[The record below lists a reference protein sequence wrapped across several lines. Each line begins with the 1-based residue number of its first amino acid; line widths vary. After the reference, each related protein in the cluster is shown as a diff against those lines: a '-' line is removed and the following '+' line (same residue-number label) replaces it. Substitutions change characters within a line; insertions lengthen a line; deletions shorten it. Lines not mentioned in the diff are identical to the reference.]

1 MSQDK
6 QVMRKSGEPTK
17 QGAPKAANE
26 TLNALLS
33 DVEVSDAASRVLVR
47 GATIADAPG
56 TTQVDSNGSKDDAA
70 DGNLNESNDAETSR
84 VFVLDSPDDAPK
96 TAEPTRADQVE
107 PPCHVPETP
116 SAETALATSI
126 EPLLSEPAQPVPYEP
141 PAVIRPGIPRMY
153 IVQITPELAPV
164 AKVGGLG
171 DVVFGLSREL
181 EWRGNTVETILPKYD
196 CMRYDQIWGLSPC
209 FNDLWVPW
217 FGGHI
222 HCTVFSGS
230 VHGRNC
236 YFIEPH
242 SRDNF
247 FNRGCYYGH
256 HDDIYRYAFF
266 SRAAMEFLY
275 KSGKRPEIIHCHDW
289 QTGLIPVFLYEIY
302 QHLGMSHS
310 RVCYTVH
317 NFRHQ
322 GVTGEQ
328 LLNATGLGNPGRFMH
343 PDRLRDPRHNALN
356 LMKGG
361 IVYSNFVTTV
371 SPRHAWEAK
380 HDQGFGLEHSLHVHH
395 AKYGGVLNGVDYGV
409 WNPEIDPHIAKRY
422 SADSID
428 DKYANKRALRQR
440 FWLADNAKPI
450 IAFIGRLDQQKGL
463 ELIRHA
469 AFFAVRNNAQF
480 VLLGSAPDHGIGHQ
494 FWQLKRELND
504 SPDCHI
510 ELGFNE
516 ELSHLI
522 YAGAD
527 MMLVPSR
534 YEPCGL
540 TQLIALKYGTVPVVR
555 SVGGLADSVFDKDF
569 DHRPLD
575 QRNGYVFEHYDPRA
589 IDHTLSRAIA
599 CYYGYPEHFRDLI
612 RNGMR
617 ADYSWNFPGQHYL
630 NIYDHIRSK

>member
-1 MSQDK
+1 
-6 QVMRKSGEPTK
+6 MRKHDKRGKHKKHSKPVQTDKDRRPNAVSGHELLNGQSEAKTVGGSAESVVVVTTSDRVVAVASDIPEVKNPEVAVVTTPSEIEPTVNDESSGTPQ
-17 QGAPKAANE
+17 QGN
-26 TLNALLS
+26 
-33 DVEVSDAASRVLVR
+33 DVETNMSDAS
-47 GATIADAPG
+47 
-56 TTQVDSNGSKDDAA
+56 
-70 DGNLNESNDAETSR
+70 
-84 VFVLDSPDDAPK
+84 
-96 TAEPTRADQVE
+96 
-107 PPCHVPETP
+107 ETP
-116 SAETALATSI
+116 ANSSLPEAQKRQDLPTQPR
-126 EPLLSEPAQPVPYEP
+126 EPRPVPS
-141 PAVIRPGIPRMY
+141 VLRPGISRMY
-153 IVQITPELAPV
+153 VVQITPELAPV

-196 CMRYDQIWGLSPC
+196 CLRYDQIWGLSPC

-217 FGGHI
+217 YNGHV
-222 HCTVFSGS
+222 HCTVYSGS
-230 VHGRNC
+230 VHDRRC

-242 SRDNF
+242 SKDNF
-247 FNRGCYYGH
+247 FNRGTFYGH
-256 HDDIYRYAFF
+256 HDDIFRFAFF
-266 SRAAMEFLY
+266 SRAAMEFMY
-275 KSGKRPEIIHCHDW
+275 KSGKNPEIIHCHDW
-289 QTGLIPVFLYEIY
+289 QTGLVPVFLYEIY
-302 QHLGMSHS
+302 QRLGMSHS

-328 LLNATGLGNPGRFMH
+328 ILGATGLNDRGRFNH
-343 PDRLRDPRHNALN
+343 PDRLRDPRHASAIN

-380 HDQGFGLEHSLHVHH
+380 TDQGFGLEPTLHTHH
-395 AKYGGVLNGVDYGV
+395 VKYGGVLNGVDYGV
-409 WNPEIDPHIAKRY
+409 WNPEIDSHLAKRY
-422 SADSID
+422 TVQTLD
-428 DKYANKRALRQR
+428 DKYENKRALRQR

-450 IAFIGRLDQQKGL
+450 IAFIGRLDEQKGL

-469 AFFAVRNNAQF
+469 AYYAVRNNAQF
-480 VLLGSAPDHGIGHQ
+480 VLLGSAPDHRVGNQ
-494 FWQLKRELND
+494 FWQLKRDLND

-540 TQLIALKYGTVPVVR
+540 TQLIALKYGTVPIVR
-555 SVGGLADSVFDKDF
+555 AVGGLADSVFDKDY
-569 DHRPLD
+569 DHRPLEE
-575 QRNGYVFEHYDPRA
+575 RNGYVFEHYDTRA
-589 IDHTLSRAIA
+589 IDHTLGRAIA
-599 CYYGYPEHFRDLI
+599 CYYNYPEHFRHLI
-612 RNGMR
+612 QNGMR

-630 NIYDHIRSK
+630 NIYDHIREK